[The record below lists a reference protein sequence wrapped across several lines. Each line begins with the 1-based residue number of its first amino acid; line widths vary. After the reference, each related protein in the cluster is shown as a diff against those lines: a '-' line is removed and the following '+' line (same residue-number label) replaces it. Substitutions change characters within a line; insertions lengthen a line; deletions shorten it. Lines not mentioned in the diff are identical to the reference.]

1 MGPLSGFTIIELAG
15 IGPGPMGGMMLG
27 DMGAD
32 VIRVDRATAAPGRVV
47 KREHNVHG
55 RSRRSV
61 SVDLQRKEGQEI
73 VRRLAAKADGLID
86 PFRPGVA
93 ERLNIGPDECLKLN
107 LA

>member
-1 MGPLSGFTIIELAG
+1 
-15 IGPGPMGGMMLG
+15 MLG

-32 VIRVDRATAAPGRVV
+32 VIRVDRASAAPGRVV

-61 SVDLQRKEGQEI
+61 SVDLQKQDGQEI

-86 PFRPGVA
+86 PFRPAWPSG
-93 ERLNIGPDECLKLN
+93 
-107 LA
+107 

>member
-32 VIRVDRATAAPGRVV
+32 AIRDRPGGAPGRFV
-47 KREHNVHG
+47 KGEHNVHG

-61 SVDLQRKEGQEI
+61 SVDLQKREGQKI

-86 PFRPGVA
+86 PFRPGVT
-93 ERLNIGPDECLKLN
+93 ERLNIGPDEC
-107 LA
+107 